1 MGIMR
6 EGVLTG
12 QIPERVLPP
21 GSVEVLLPASQPPGE
36 GSAVASG
43 DYQGRPERSYILQK
57 DIHAVSGPDVL
68 LLHADADMPGSSPIQ
83 TLLQAYGD
91 LGAVDMYDARYSTP
105 TFSLL
110 KEYDVVITW
119 SNYVYNNPTAIG
131 NLLADYVDMGGKVIN
146 AIASIGT
153 HGWEMAGRFINQGYT
168 AMNGGNLLYAMSCM
182 DGYNTASP
190 IMFRNASV
198 CDTYRIGGTY
208 LTPGS
213 SMVATWN
220 DGELFVA
227 AKDDRSVVSINGFFG
242 KQNYAWSGR
251 MPDVVHNAIWWLHD
265 TTSIGSF
272 GWDNGPL
279 VTHPLGGYDLMDA
292 SVLDTS
298 LGLDLYGFGNQYVI
312 GYRMADEFE
321 VTDPAGWDVEQLTFF
336 AYQTNSGLTSTIT
349 GVYYQIWDGPPDDPG
364 SSVVYGNL
372 TTNRLRETYWA
383 NMYRVLDTNMGSTD
397 RPIMAAVVR
406 PDVYLPMGT
415 YWIDWMVDGSLAS
428 GPWAPPISILGQTT
442 TGNGMQYVSGW
453 GPALDS
459 GTGTQQGMPFIVQG
473 HVRYSLWNQSL
484 SQVNRSPVIDQEFPD
499 IPTLSAY
506 LADDFFVHTQWK
518 VNYVYAPGH
527 GWNGFST
534 LFDADWLTFEIYED
548 NGGIPAGDPEGGG
561 LPPIWSVSIP
571 PTHPNVNIFPGS
583 GGWLSNTLLKL
594 PDPVTLP
601 QGRYWLVFYPTM
613 YRSPYGQFG
622 RQSADTPYG
631 HTGQFVNPQ
640 IGWGFGSGWLDWR
653 IPTGYS
659 QPDIAFRLGGTDIFF
674 YLPLIQK

>member
-1 MGIMR
+1 MRIRKLKVVLIIIGLFLLPLLNIARIQPALAEEFDPPTLTSGEEESPAGLDEGIILEPPPPAENSQDTVNGED
-6 EGVLTG
+6 EGSGIAVEV
-12 QIPERVLPP
+12 PERTLPP

-146 AIASIGT
+146 TQAAIGI
-153 HGWEMAGRFINQGYT
+153 HGWEMAGRFMTEDYT
-168 AMNGGNLLYAMSCM
+168 AMNGGNLLHARSCM

-190 IMFRNASV
+190 IMFGNANV
-198 CDTYRIGGTY
+198 CGFNRISGTY

-227 AKDDRSVVSINGFFG
+227 AKDDRSVVTINGYMG
-242 KQNYAWSGR
+242 IYYNWIGR
-251 MPDVVHNAIWWLHD
+251 MPDVLHNAIWWVYD

-349 GVYYQIWDGPPDDPG
+349 G
-364 SSVVYGNL
+364 
-372 TTNRLRETYWA
+372 E
-383 NMYRVLDTNMGSTD
+383 
-397 RPIMAAVVR
+397 
-406 PDVYLPMGT
+406 
-415 YWIDWMVDGSLAS
+415 
-428 GPWAPPISILGQTT
+428 
-442 TGNGMQYVSGW
+442 
-453 GPALDS
+453 
-459 GTGTQQGMPFIVQG
+459 
-473 HVRYSLWNQSL
+473 
-484 SQVNRSPVIDQEFPD
+484 
-499 IPTLSAY
+499 
-506 LADDFFVHTQWK
+506 K
-518 VNYVYAPGH
+518 
-527 GWNGFST
+527 
-534 LFDADWLTFEIYED
+534 
-548 NGGIPAGDPEGGG
+548 
-561 LPPIWSVSIP
+561 
-571 PTHPNVNIFPGS
+571 
-583 GGWLSNTLLKL
+583 K
-594 PDPVTLP
+594 
-601 QGRYWLVFYPTM
+601 
-613 YRSPYGQFG
+613 
-622 RQSADTPYG
+622 
-631 HTGQFVNPQ
+631 
-640 IGWGFGSGWLDWR
+640 
-653 IPTGYS
+653 
-659 QPDIAFRLGGTDIFF
+659 
-674 YLPLIQK
+674 